1 MSDFPSANRRVKI
14 LREEVSRKIAA
25 GEVIDRPFSIVREL
39 LDNAIDA
46 GAHSIDVY
54 LEAGGISRVRV
65 VDDGAGM
72 SGEDLALCWR
82 PHATSK
88 IESENDL
95 LSVTSLGFRGEALSS
110 MAVAGRLEIVSAQE
124 GIPAAS
130 SVASAPGAEGFSTE
144 TPRAHKIVVQG
155 GKLVTQEDCHGR
167 KGTTAEVSELFFDF
181 PARKKFLK
189 SPSAESGLCRSA
201 FIDRAIAH
209 PSMGFRL
216 FTDGVLKLY
225 LPASSEPER
234 IALSYG
240 QGGQVIDARML
251 GTGKAD
257 GNGFRVRVVAGE
269 PALRRRDRKLLQIFV
284 NRRRVPEFSLM
295 QAVEYGFAGYMP
307 GGWFPIAFVFVDID
321 PALVD
326 FNIHPAKK
334 EVRFRNL
341 PEIHSAVV
349 SATRGM
355 MSGKAP
361 SMPRGAH
368 EAVTTEGFARI
379 ENNAPHGPGGGSG
392 GVLFPPITPQSH
404 GKREESQ
411 GPVAS
416 FLGQIFGVFLVFQ
429 TEGRIVFLDQHA
441 AHEKVIFERLSTK
454 TPAAQELLLPVYF
467 DVSEEEDRLL
477 TEKTDALAGIGI
489 GINREGNGS
498 YQIVSLGPDF
508 ASMPEGEL
516 LRMLKDS
523 IARGE
528 EWKRDL
534 MARAACRLALK
545 EGDPVDA
552 VTASEL
558 FKAALSLDNPRC
570 PHGRPIW
577 HEITRDDLY
586 RLVDRAPPI

>member
-1 MSDFPSANRRVKI
+1 MPDFSSPIRRVRI

-110 MAVAGRLEIVSAQE
+110 MAVAGRLEIVSARE
-124 GIPAAS
+124 EIPAAS
-130 SVASAPGAEGFSTE
+130 SGTSAH
-144 TPRAHKIVVQG
+144 RIVVRG

-189 SPSAESGLCRSA
+189 GPSAESGLCRAA

-216 FTDGVLKLY
+216 FTDGALKSY
-225 LPASSEPER
+225 LPVSSESER
-234 IALSYG
+234 IALSSA
-240 QGGQVIDARML
+240 QGGQVIDARLL

-269 PALRRRDRKLLQIFV
+269 PSLRRRDRKLLQIFV
-284 NRRRVPEFSLM
+284 NRRRVPEFSLI

-334 EVRFRNL
+334 EVRFRSL

-349 SATRGM
+349 SATRGL

-361 SMPRGAH
+361 SMPRGVH
-368 EAVTTEGFARI
+368 DAVSNRDFAWI
-379 ENNAPHGPGGGSG
+379 ERNAPHGQGGGPP
-392 GVLFPPITPQSH
+392 GVFFPPMAPQSLVKH
-404 GKREESQ
+404 EESE
-411 GPVAS
+411 GPAAS

-429 TEGRIVFLDQHA
+429 TADRIVFLDQHA

-454 TPAAQELLLPVYF
+454 MPAAQELLIPVYF

-477 TEKTDALAGIGI
+477 SEKTDALKGIGI
-489 GINREGNGS
+489 EINREGNGS

-508 ASMPEGEL
+508 ASLPEGEL

-552 VTASEL
+552 VTAAEL
-558 FKAALSLDNPRC
+558 FKAALSLNNPRC

-577 HEITRDDLY
+577 HELTRDDLY
-586 RLVDRAPPI
+586 RLVDRAPQI